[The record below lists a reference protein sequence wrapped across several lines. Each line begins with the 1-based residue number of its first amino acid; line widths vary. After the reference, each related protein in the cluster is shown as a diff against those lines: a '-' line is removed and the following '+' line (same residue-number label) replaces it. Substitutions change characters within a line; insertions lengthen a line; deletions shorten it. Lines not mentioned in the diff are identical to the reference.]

1 MPITDFLE
9 LLQQTVTLAAFSS
22 QNIYGT
28 ATYASGVTYKAR
40 IVKRPHRV
48 RNNSG
53 ETVVAKGEVW
63 FGPPTADLTDSTPPT
78 ITTQDRITLPDA
90 STPII
95 LSVDVVSDDSG
106 GYHHTKVHFG

>member
-1 MPITDFLE
+1 MPITDYLNLF
-9 LLQQTVTLAAFSS
+9 QQTVTLAAFST
-22 QNIYGT
+22 NDIYG
-28 ATYASGVTYKAR
+28 AASYGSGVTYRAR

-48 RNNSG
+48 RNNAG
-53 ETVVAKGEVW
+53 ETVVAMGEVW
-63 FGPPTADLTDSTPPT
+63 FGPPTADLTDNTPPT